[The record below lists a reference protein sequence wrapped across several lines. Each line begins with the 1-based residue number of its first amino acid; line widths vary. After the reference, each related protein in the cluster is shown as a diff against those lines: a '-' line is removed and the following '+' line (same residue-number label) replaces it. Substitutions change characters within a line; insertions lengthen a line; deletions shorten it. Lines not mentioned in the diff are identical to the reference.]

1 MIVTVT
7 PNPALDVTGHVDEV
21 VVGESHR
28 LTRVTARA
36 GGKGVNVAAVASA
49 LGVPATAVLAVG
61 PESTATF
68 ESDLARREVPAV
80 LVASPVPTR
89 RSVAAVDAEGE
100 ATVLNEEGE
109 APPVQTWDAL
119 VEALS
124 RACDGAEALV
134 VSGSVAPGSP
144 EGVVTRLLE
153 TGAAAGCAL
162 VADARGEDLLA
173 ALDRARRDGWR
184 LLAKP
189 NLAEARESLH
199 DDTLDAS
206 ACAAALLDL
215 GAWCAVVS
223 DGARGLVLAVREG
236 GGVATW
242 SARLPEPVRGNPTG
256 AGDAL
261 TAALAAHLGQ
271 GEPDWE
277 RALRAGVAWSAAAVL
292 RPVAGE
298 VDPGDVERLLPQ
310 VEVTRL

>member
-7 PNPALDVTGHVDEV
+7 PNPALDVTGRVGRV
-21 VVGESHR
+21 VAGESHR

-49 LGVPATAVLAVG
+49 LGVPATALLAVG
-61 PESTATF
+61 PESAATF
-68 ESDLARREVPAV
+68 EADLARRGVPAV
-80 LVASPVPTR
+80 LVPSPVPTR
-89 RSVAAVDAEGE
+89 RSVAAVDSDGE

-109 APPVQTWDAL
+109 APPSQTWDAL
-119 VEALS
+119 VEALTW
-124 RACDGAEALV
+124 ACDGADALV

-144 EGVVTRLLE
+144 DGVVTRLLR

-162 VADARGEDLLA
+162 VADARGEDLLV
-173 ALDRARRDGWR
+173 ALETARREGWR

-189 NLAEARESLH
+189 NLSEARESLG
-199 DDTLDAS
+199 DDALDAA

-223 DGARGLVLAVREG
+223 DGARGLVLAVRDRD
-236 GGVATW
+236 GVAGW

-261 TAALAAHLGQ
+261 TAALAAHLGPR
-271 GEPDWE
+271 EPDWE

-298 VDPGDVERLLPQ
+298 VDPADVARLETQ
-310 VEVTRL
+310 VEITRL